1 MMIPNILTIP
11 LIQLASGDQLFI
23 QSYQFKGENP
33 GKKVYIQSNL
43 HGAEISGNAVI
54 RDLIQFLMT
63 LDKTQLTGEI
73 FLVPVCNPL
82 GVNQRSHYFSSGRYN
97 FYDGKDWNRIF
108 WDYEKTGANLSQ
120 FAQDHQDLEKHE
132 IQEKYRQTILNQ
144 FHQLAKPMRSSLGV
158 SYNNYYRYQLQNLA
172 LDADYVID
180 LHSST
185 HNAIDYL
192 YCFHSREESANAF
205 LLDRGILMNDYDGDA
220 FDEAFMKPWL
230 ALERELAKLGKN
242 IRFEIESWTLELG
255 SGLEMNPESVQKGIR
270 GIKNYLATKGL
281 LSIADFPMDS
291 TFHHGINLT
300 PKNIIQRYYSPGGG
314 MIEFYVNLGET
325 IHTNQK
331 LYDIFSFNKNG
342 ELPQIREVFAEGD
355 GLIFDITK
363 NHSVNQW
370 DYVLGVMPS

>member
-1 MMIPNILTIP
+1 MIPNISTIP

-23 QSYQFKGENP
+23 QSYQFTGENP
-33 GKKVYIQSNL
+33 GKKVYLQSNL

-54 RDLIQFLMT
+54 NDVINFLIT

-73 FLVPVCNPL
+73 LLVPVCNPL

-97 FYDGKDWNRIF
+97 PYDGKDWNRIF
-108 WDYEKTGANLSQ
+108 WDYQKTGADISE
-120 FAQDHQDLEKHE
+120 FAEDYQDLGQDK
-132 IQEKYRQTILNQ
+132 IQEKYRQNILNQ
-144 FHQLAKPMRSSLGV
+144 FHQLAKSIRISPGV

-185 HNAIDYL
+185 NNAIDYL

-205 LLDRGILMNDYDGDA
+205 LLDRGILMNNYDGDA
-220 FDEAFMKPWL
+220 FDEAFIKPWL

-255 SGLEMNPESVQKGIR
+255 SGSEMNPESVQKGIR
-270 GIKNYLATKGL
+270 GIKNYLATKGI
-281 LSIADFPMDS
+281 LSLEDFPLAS
-291 TFHHGINLT
+291 TPNHRTNFT
-300 PKNIIQRYYSPGGG
+300 PKNKIQRYHSPGGG
-314 MIEFYVNLGET
+314 MIEFDVKLGET
-325 IHTNQK
+325 IHKNQK
-331 LYDIFSFNKNG
+331 LYTILSFNKIG
-342 ELPQIREVFAEGD
+342 ELPQIREVLAEED

-370 DYVLGVMPS
+370 DYVLGVMPF